1 MAGIN
6 RVYLFLWVMFLEL
19 FMKYKIRK
27 FIEYFAVGKVLREQI
42 KDAAARKGMSVTDAE
57 KWLAPNL
64 GY

>member
-19 FMKYKIRK
+19 FMKYIRRK

>member
-1 MAGIN
+1 VAGIN

-19 FMKYKIRK
+19 FMKYIRRK

>member
-19 FMKYKIRK
+19 FMKYIRRK
-27 FIEYFAVGKVLREQI
+27 FIEYFSFGKVLREQI